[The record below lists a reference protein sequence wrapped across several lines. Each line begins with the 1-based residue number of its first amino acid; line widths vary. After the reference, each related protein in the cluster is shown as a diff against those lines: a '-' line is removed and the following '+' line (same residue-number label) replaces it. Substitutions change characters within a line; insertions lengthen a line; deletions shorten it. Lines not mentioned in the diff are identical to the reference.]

1 MSIFTIRRH
10 FHSVTF
16 LLALLP
22 GIAHSQI
29 EIEITEVPYQE
40 VYAFL
45 GVYFEVGGAQ
55 PLEYN
60 EAVHAV
66 PTTRFGLR
74 MHSARNSD
82 IQMEWMVGASR
93 SDLSSLDIPA
103 LDNLVYGE
111 ALIGGRYFPRYPTFG
126 LGRNTPVRLTGSAA
140 GGMLMA
146 MSSGVS
152 LIELDIVLTAGMA
165 ITGLEDPSGI
175 TLEFVYRPNT
185 VGIDYSYYNEAT
197 YSDQNYALM
206 LQPAWALRIGFL
218 FAPG

>member
-1 MSIFTIRRH
+1 MTKSSIGSYFRSLIL
-10 FHSVTF
+10 
-16 LLALLP
+16 LLAFLP
-22 GIAHSQI
+22 GIVHSQI

-40 VYAFL
+40 VYAFM

-60 EAVHAV
+60 EAVYTV

-82 IQMEWMVGASR
+82 VQMEWMVGASR
-93 SDLSSLDIPA
+93 SDISTLDIPD
-103 LDNLVYGE
+103 LDNIVYGE
-111 ALIGGRYFPRYPTFG
+111 ALIGGRYFPRYPTFR
-126 LGRNTPVRLTGSAA
+126 LGRNTPVRLTGSAS

-146 MSSGVS
+146 LSSGVS
-152 LIELDIVLTAGMA
+152 QFELDIVLTAGIA
-165 ITGLEDPSGI
+165 ITGLEEPSGI

-185 VGIDYSYYNEAT
+185 IGIDYSYYNIDT
-197 YSDQNYALM
+197 YSDQNYALL